1 MSKGFDA
8 RGFLR
13 ALPDRP
19 GVYCM
24 RGEDGD
30 VLYVGKARRLKA
42 RVGSYFRP
50 AGQNTKTRALIA
62 RVADIQ
68 VTVTRTEAEALL
80 LESNLI
86 KAHRPRYNVLL
97 RDDKSY
103 PYVHL
108 TAGHAFARI
117 RFYRGAYRRD
127 GRLFGPYPNAGAVRA
142 ALKELQGLFRLRV
155 CEDAEFARRERP
167 CLQYQIGRCSAPCVG
182 FIGAEDYA
190 EDVSDA
196 VRFLEGQGQQVVDG
210 LIERMERAAQCLEFE
225 RAAVFRDRIARLRQV
240 TAQQDVATQG
250 GDVDVL
256 AVAMEGGTSV
266 VILGLV
272 RGGQHL
278 GHQVFAP
285 RIPADT
291 SAEELRAA
299 FLSQH
304 YEHMPVPPEILLD
317 GDVEDADLIGIA
329 LTEQAGHPVA
339 VRQPSR
345 GQRQRWVSLASTNAA
360 QSLALQLAGAA
371 NLEARLMD
379 LSRALALPALPSR
392 LECFD
397 ISHTQGEATVASCV
411 VFDAHGPVK
420 SGYRRFN
427 IQSAAG
433 GDDYGALREALRRRY
448 GRLLDEAADLPDVTF
463 IDGGRGQLGVAMA
476 VMAELGIDH
485 IRLVGVA
492 KGPARKAGEEQLF
505 LPEQDDPLRLAP
517 HSAALHL
524 IQQIRD
530 EAHRFAI
537 TGHRQRRARARYRS
551 VLEDIPGLGPKR
563 RQQLLRQFGGLQ
575 HLLRAGVAELSQV
588 PGISDSLARRI
599 HAHLHSPQEPQVVN
613 Q

>member
-1 MSKGFDA
+1 MTDSQVKDFDS
-8 RGFLR
+8 RTFLR
-13 ALPDRP
+13 TLPDRP

-24 RGEDGD
+24 RGEAGE

-42 RVGSYFRP
+42 RVGSYFRTSSQS
-50 AGQNTKTRALIA
+50 AKTRALMS

-108 TAGHAFARI
+108 TGDHAFARI

-167 CLQYQIGRCSAPCVG
+167 CLQHQMGRCSAPCVDL
-182 FIGAEDYA
+182 IGPAEYA
-190 EDVSDA
+190 EDVYDA
-196 VRFLEGQGQQVVDG
+196 VRFLEGKSQQVIDE
-210 LIERMERAAQCLEFE
+210 LARRMDQAAEHLEFE
-225 RAAVFRDRIARLRQV
+225 RAAVFRDRIVRLRQV
-240 TAQQDVATQG
+240 SARQDVATQG
-250 GDVDVL
+250 GDVDIL
-256 AVAMEGGTSV
+256 AVATEGGTSV
-266 VILGLV
+266 VALGLV

-278 GHQVFAP
+278 GHQVFTP
-285 RIPADT
+285 RVPADT
-291 SAEELRAA
+291 SAEELRTA

-304 YEHMPVPPEILLD
+304 YEHMPAPAEILLD
-317 GDVEDADLIGIA
+317 GDVEDADLISAA
-329 LTEQAGHPVA
+329 LAEQAGHAVA
-339 VRQPSR
+339 LRQPMR
-345 GQRQRWVSLASTNAA
+345 GQRLRWVSLARANAA
-360 QSLALQLAGAA
+360 QSLALKLAGAA
-371 NLEARLMD
+371 SLEARLTD
-379 LSRALALPALPSR
+379 LSRALALPGLPSR

-411 VFDAHGPVK
+411 VFDASGPVK
-420 SGYRRFN
+420 SAYRRFN
-427 IQSAAG
+427 IQSVGG
-433 GDDYGALREALRRRY
+433 GDDYGALREALLRRY
-448 GRLLDEAADLPDVTF
+448 GRLLNEAASLPDVAF
-463 IDGGRGQLGVAMA
+463 IDGGRGQLGVAVA
-476 VMAELGIDH
+476 VMAELGIASV
-485 IRLVGVA
+485 RLVGVA

-505 LPEQDDPLRLAP
+505 LPERDEPLRLAP

-537 TGHRQRRARARYRS
+537 TGHRQRRARTRNRS

-575 HLLRAGVAELSQV
+575 QLLRAEAAELSQV

-599 HAHLHSPQEPQVVN
+599 HADLHPEQE
-613 Q
+613 

>member
-1 MSKGFDA
+1 MMADPQARGFDA
-8 RGFLR
+8 RNFMR
-13 ALPDRP
+13 NLPDRP

-24 RGEDGD
+24 LGEMRE

-42 RVGSYFRP
+42 RVGSYFRTT
-50 AGQNTKTRALIA
+50 GQSAKTRALMA

-108 TAGHAFARI
+108 SGDHVFARI

-127 GRLFGPYPNAGAVRA
+127 GRLFGPYPNAGAVRT

-167 CLQYQIGRCSAPCVG
+167 CLQHQMSRCSAPCVG
-182 FIGAEDYA
+182 LISPAEYA
-190 EDVSDA
+190 RDVGDA
-196 VRFLEGQGQQVVDG
+196 VHFLEGHGQQVIDD
-210 LIERMERAAQCLEFE
+210 LARRMEQAAEHLEFE
-225 RAAVFRDRIARLRQV
+225 RAAVLRDRIVRLRQV
-240 TAQQDVATQG
+240 TARQDVATQG
-250 GDVDVL
+250 GDVDIL
-256 AVAMEGGTSV
+256 AIAMEAGISV
-266 VILGLV
+266 VSLGLV

-278 GHQVFAP
+278 GHQVFTP
-285 RIPADT
+285 RVPVDT
-291 SAEELRAA
+291 SPEELRAA

-304 YEHMPVPPEILLD
+304 YEHMPVPVEILLD
-317 GDVEDADLIGIA
+317 GDVEDADLISAA
-329 LTEQAGHPVA
+329 LAERSGHAIA
-339 VRQPSR
+339 VRQPRR
-345 GQRQRWVSLASTNAA
+345 GQRLRWVALARANAA
-360 QSLALQLAGAA
+360 QSLVLKLSGAA
-371 NLEARLMD
+371 NLEARLAE
-379 LSRALALPALPSR
+379 LSRVLMLPGLPSR

-411 VFDAHGPVK
+411 VFDAQGPVRNA
-420 SGYRRFN
+420 YRRFN
-427 IQSAAG
+427 MQSAGG
-433 GDDYGALREALRRRY
+433 GDDYGALREALMRRY
-448 GRLLDEAADLPDVTF
+448 GRLLDEAAHLPEVVF

-476 VMAELGIDH
+476 VMAELGIVGVQ
-485 IRLVGVA
+485 LVGVA

-505 LPEQDDPLRLAP
+505 LPGQDEPLRLAP
-517 HSAALHL
+517 HSPALHL

-537 TGHRQRRARARYRS
+537 TSHRQRRARTRNRS

-575 HLLRAGVAELSQV
+575 QLQHADVTELSQV
-588 PGISDSLARRI
+588 PGISDSLAHRI
-599 HAHLHSPQEPQVVN
+599 HAELHPELE
-613 Q
+613 